1 MLCSSGAACPVL
13 SMGPILGLM
22 LGALCHPSYAFML
35 YTFRAFCNALL
46 LCSSGA
52 ACPVLSVKP
61 MLGLK
66 LGALS
71 S

>member
-1 MLCSSGAACPVL
+1 MPRALGEADAGAEAWCFIVLVFVML
-13 SMGPILGLM
+13 
-22 LGALCHPSYAFML
+22 LCFML
-35 YTFRAFCNALL
+35 YALYIYAFCNALL

-61 MLGLK
+61 MLRLM
-66 LGALS
+66 LDALS